1 MQMLSTRGAAAV
13 SPSMAIL
20 RGLAPDGGL
29 YVPAEFPSFT
39 LEEIA
44 ALAPMSY
51 QERALCVLSRFLP
64 DFTPEELKEAIDGA
78 YGTGFDAQSV
88 APMAKVGDWAHALE
102 LWHGPTLAF
111 KDMAL
116 QLLPY
121 LLTMSGK
128 KHGETR
134 EVFILVATSGDTGKA
149 ALEGFLDVPGTR
161 CCVFYPNGGVSQAQ
175 RLQMVTTKGSN
186 THVIAVNGNFDDAQ
200 TGVKKIF
207 SDPAFAKEMDAQG
220 RVLSSANSINF
231 GRLVPQVVYYFSAYA
246 DLLAEGAIKAGDK
259 VNFCVPTGNFG
270 DILAADYAGKAGLP
284 VGRLICA
291 SNENNVLTDFI
302 KSGVYDISGRDFF
315 KTISPSMDILIS
327 SNLERLLF
335 DLCGN
340 DGAKV
345 ADLMAQ
351 LKEKRMYQVDG
362 DMLAKMQEKYAA
374 GYVDE
379 DGIRAEIKRTWEEDR
394 YLMDTHTAVASAVLR
409 DYMDKTGDKTVSV
422 IVSTASPY
430 KFGASVLEAIA
441 GSEGTEGKDD
451 FACCATL
458 SEMTGTREPD
468 QIAKLPE
475 MEIRHTGVCEKD
487 AMAQAVL
494 NAVK

>member
-20 RGLAPDGGL
+20 RGLAPYGGL
-29 YVPAEFPSFT
+29 YVPATFPRFT
-39 LEEIA
+39 AEEIE
-44 ALAPMSY
+44 ALVPMRY
-51 QERALCVLSRFLP
+51 QERAFAVLSRFLP
-64 DFTPEELKEAIDGA
+64 DFTGEELRRAISGA
-78 YGTGFDAQSV
+78 YDTGFDCEAV
-88 APMAKVGDWAHALE
+88 APMKKVGSRAHALE

-121 LLTMSGK
+121 LLTMSGR

-161 CCVFYPNGGVSQAQ
+161 CCVFYPKDGVSQAQ
-175 RLQMVTTKGSN
+175 RLQMVTTGGSN
-186 THVIAVNGNFDDAQ
+186 THVIAVRGNFDDAQ
-200 TGVKKIF
+200 TGVKRIF
-207 SDPAFAKEMDAQG
+207 SDPDFARQMDAQG

-246 DLLAEGAIKAGDK
+246 DLLAEGAIRMGDR

-291 SNENNVLTDFI
+291 SNENYVLTDFI
-302 KSGVYDISGRDFF
+302 RTGVYDISGRPFY

-335 DLCGN
+335 DLCGG

-345 ADLMAQ
+345 GTLMAQ
-351 LKEKRMYQVDG
+351 LKAEGRYQVDAQT
-362 DMLAKMQEKYAA
+362 LERLQARYAA
-374 GYVDE
+374 GFVGE
-379 DGIRAEIKRTWEEDR
+379 AGVRAEIARVWQEEH

-409 DYMDKTGDKTVSV
+409 DYVERTGDSAPCV

-441 GSEGTEGKDD
+441 GRDAVAGKDD
-451 FACCATL
+451 FACCAEL
-458 SEMTGTREPD
+458 SRLTGTREPD
-468 QIAKLPE
+468 QIAKLPQLPV
-475 MEIRHTGVCEKD
+475 RHSAVCDRE

-494 NAVK
+494 DAVK

>member
-1 MQMLSTRGAAAV
+1 MQMKSTRGGLAV

-29 YVPAEFPSFT
+29 YVPAQFPSFT
-39 LEEIA
+39 GEEIA
-44 ALAPMSY
+44 ALVPMTY
-51 QERALCVLSRFLP
+51 QQRAAFVLSRFLP
-64 DFTPEELKEAIDGA
+64 DFTAEELENAIAGA
-78 YGTGFDAQSV
+78 YGTGFDCEAV
-88 APMAKVGDWAHALE
+88 APMVKVGARAHSLE

-175 RLQMVTTKGSN
+175 RLQMVTTGGSN

-200 TGVKKIF
+200 TGVKRIF
-207 SDPAFAKEMDAQG
+207 SDPAFAAEIDRQG

-231 GRLVPQVVYYFSAYA
+231 GRLVPQIVYYFSAYA
-246 DLLAEGAIKAGDK
+246 DLLKAGEIAMGDE

-270 DILAADYAGKAGLP
+270 DILAADYAKKAGLP

-291 SNENNVLTDFI
+291 SNDNNVLADFI
-302 KSGVYDISGRDFF
+302 ETGVYDIRSRAFF

-335 DLCGN
+335 DLAGE

-345 ADLMAQ
+345 ASLMEQ
-351 LKEKRMYQVDG
+351 LKAEKKYQITDA
-362 DMLAKMQEKYAA
+362 MLKSLQARYAA
-374 GYVDE
+374 GYVSEAGIREEIARTWKE
-379 DGIRAEIKRTWEEDR
+379 DG

-409 DYMDKTGDKTVSV
+409 DYQEKTGDKRASV

-441 GSEGTEGKDD
+441 GSDACEGKDD
-451 FACCATL
+451 FACCALL
-458 SEMTGTREPD
+458 SELTGTSVPP
-468 QIAKLPE
+468 QIADLPD
-475 MEIRHTGVCEKD
+475 MPVRHSAVCEKD
-487 AMAQAVL
+487 AMDGAVL
-494 NAVK
+494 DAVR